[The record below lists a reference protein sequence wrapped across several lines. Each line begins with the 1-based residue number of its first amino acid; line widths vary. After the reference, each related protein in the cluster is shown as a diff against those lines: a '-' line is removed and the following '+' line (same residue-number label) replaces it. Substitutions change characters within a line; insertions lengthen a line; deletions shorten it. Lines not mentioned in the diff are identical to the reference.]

1 MEKSKKSLGQN
12 FLINK
17 EKIKEI
23 VEALDVKS
31 GDIVVEIGP
40 GHGELT
46 KEIKNQISNIKIVA
60 IEKDGDLAEKLRISM
75 GAYGDSVEIVAGDV
89 LKILPQVAVD
99 WSRSATKYKLIGNI
113 PEVTVLT
120 VQKEVAKRICGGM
133 NLLSAS
139 VRYWAEPEIIGIIPK
154 SDFSPKPKVDSAI
167 IRLITRK
174 NGRETKDR
182 AKESDNYYKFIKIL
196 FKQPRKT
203 ALNNLLGTKINKN
216 ELEKILEEAGIKPSA
231 RPQDLEMA
239 QLEILAEKTASNVV
253 Y

>member
-99 WSRSATKYKLIGNI
+99 WS
-113 PEVTVLT
+113 
-120 VQKEVAKRICGGM
+120 
-133 NLLSAS
+133 
-139 VRYWAEPEIIGIIPK
+139 
-154 SDFSPKPKVDSAI
+154 
-167 IRLITRK
+167 
-174 NGRETKDR
+174 
-182 AKESDNYYKFIKIL
+182 
-196 FKQPRKT
+196 
-203 ALNNLLGTKINKN
+203 
-216 ELEKILEEAGIKPSA
+216 
-231 RPQDLEMA
+231 
-239 QLEILAEKTASNVV
+239 
-253 Y
+253 